1 MYQKHTMRGRRSV
14 HVYIDVKCFHP
25 DFFKART
32 LEPELASLFSAI
44 PQTVV

>member
-25 DFFKART
+25 DFKART